1 MNRLSGSKHGS
12 NNSAAVWGGGGGGNV
27 GETRNLI
34 AGC

>member
-12 NNSAAVWGGGGGGNV
+12 NNSAAVWGEGGGGNV